1 MIADSDNAL
10 GKATSLKGCFYAIS
24 ACFYWGIVFVIPA
37 FLSHFHDTEIV
48 LFRYSIYGLFSLA
61 TSVIYSRKIFY
72 AFPKKIWIKA
82 FIWSTIINP
91 IYYLGIVAAI
101 RLAGSAITVIIAGL
115 TPVGVLVCA
124 NIRKRELPI
133 SLLFGIVIIT
143 TAGVVLSNV
152 SEFHGEAV
160 EGVLQKIIGI
170 ACVLASTAI
179 WVAYVISN
187 EKLVKCHKDMTPE
200 IWGRM
205 FGICAL
211 VVCIPLL
218 IFCNYLGLTDTLN
231 SFSSASTKDVYL
243 FLALTTILGIFSSGQ
258 AINLWNKASLSL
270 PSSVLGSM
278 LVLEPLFGLVLSF
291 LLVSKTTPSLIETTG
306 ILLMLTGSLAGTL
319 LSEHG
324 SAAHSESSIETL
336 ENNEFSEELVD

>member
-1 MIADSDNAL
+1 MSTNL
-10 GKATSLKGCFYAIS
+10 PKSSGKAFSLGGCFSAVT
-24 ACFYWGIVFVIPA
+24 ACFYWGIVFVIPS

-48 LFRYSIYGLFSLA
+48 LFRYLTYGIFSLI
-61 TSVIYSRKIFY
+61 TSIIYSKKIFY
-72 AFPKKIWIKA
+72 SFPKKVWVKA
-82 FIWSTIINP
+82 FIWSTVINP

-115 TPVGVLVCA
+115 TPVGVLICA
-124 NIRKRELPI
+124 NIRKRELPL
-133 SLLFGIVIIT
+133 SLLLGIVLIT
-143 TAGVVLSNV
+143 TLGVILSNV
-152 SEFHGEAV
+152 SEFRGEV
-160 EGVLQKIIGI
+160 TEGVLQKIVGI
-170 ACVLASTAI
+170 ACVLTSTAI

-187 EKLVKCHKDMTPE
+187 ESLVKSHEDMTPE

-211 VVCIPLL
+211 IVCVPLL
-218 IFCNYLGLTDTLN
+218 ALCNWLGFASTLH
-231 SFSSASTKDVYL
+231 SFATASTKDVYL
-243 FLALTTILGIFSSGQ
+243 FLILTTILGIFSSGQ

-278 LVLEPLFGLVLSF
+278 LVLEPLFGLILSF
-291 LLVSKTTPSLIETTG
+291 LLVSKTFPSLMESVG

-324 SAAHSESSIETL
+324 TTLSVPPKEAL
-336 ENNEFSEELVD
+336 ENKEFSEELVD